1 MTECHG
7 GMMIISGWWYTYP
20 SETYEFVSWDDDIPN
35 TWKNKV
41 HVPSHQPDYT
51 YIYNIIY
58 IYSDIIKSQRLSA
71 PFFTICAKGLMDLY
85 TSTPKLGMGMMI
97 AG

>member
-1 MTECHG
+1 MMTFPIHG
-7 GMMIISGWWYTYP
+7 KIKFMFQATNQII
-20 SETYEFVSWDDDIPN
+20 
-35 TWKNKV
+35 
-41 HVPSHQPDYT
+41 H
-51 YIYNIIY
+51 IYNIIYIY